1 MNIRFDT
8 TAGGRVSRRGL
19 LKIGAATGGGLL
31 LSLALPGAIGAGLAD
46 DNTLF
51 EPNAFIR
58 VDRQGKVTF
67 TIAQVEMGQG
77 TYTSIPVLIAEEL
90 AVRLDQ
96 VVIEHAP
103 ADNKRYANPLL
114 GFQVTGGSTSIRSA
128 WDPLRQA
135 GATARTLLLQ
145 AAALQWGVAP
155 SSCVASEGVVRHE
168 ASRRSL
174 TYGELVEKAATLP
187 VPEKV
192 ELKSPEHFQLIGL
205 TSKRTDSP
213 AKVNGTALY
222 GIDAR
227 PEGFKVAAVTACPV
241 IGGSLASVDD
251 RAALAVKGVLRVI
264 RIDNAVAVVAEH
276 MGAARKALAL
286 LDIRWN
292 EGANGQFSTEKM
304 LQAIEQASQATGA
317 VVRNVGDV
325 AQALAQADRKFEVV
339 YQVPF
344 LAHACMEPM
353 NCTVHVRA
361 QGCDL
366 WLGSQVPARAQA
378 VAAQLTGLAESQ
390 VQVHNHLLG
399 GGFGRRLD
407 VDFVAQAVAFAK
419 QVEFPLKVIWSREE
433 DTRHSTL
440 RPYHFNHLSAGL
452 DAHGRPTAWTHK
464 VTGSSILARWLPARF
479 ANGIDGD
486 AIRDP
491 SGPYDFPNIGVSYI
505 RHEPPEGI
513 TTGFWRG
520 VGHTQNVFMVEGF
533 IDELAASAG
542 QDPVAYR
549 LALLD
554 KHPRARKVL
563 EAVAQHSGWGTPLE
577 KGRGRGVALTFCF
590 GTYAAQVAEVSVD
603 AAGQVRV
610 HKVTCVVD
618 CGRAIVPDSIVAQM
632 QGGAV
637 FGLSAALFGNIT
649 FKDGKVEQGNFDTYR
664 VLRMNEMPAIET
676 HLLDSEES
684 PGGIGEVS
692 TVTIAPALVNA
703 VFAATGKRLRQ
714 LPVDSRQLAGA

>member
-1 MNIRFDT
+1 MTIKLDT
-8 TAGGRVSRRGL
+8 AVVSRRGF
-19 LKIGAATGGGLL
+19 LKIGAASGGGLL
-31 LSLALPGAIGAGLAD
+31 LSLALPGAIGDAFASEA
-46 DNTLF
+46 TAF

-96 VVIEHAP
+96 VVIDHAP
-103 ADNKRYANPLL
+103 ADNKRYANPML
-114 GFQVTGGSTSIRSA
+114 GFQVTGGSTSVRSA
-128 WDPLRQA
+128 WEPLRQA
-135 GATARTLLLQ
+135 GATARTLLIE

-155 SSCVASEGVVRHE
+155 GSCTAREGVVHHE
-168 ASRRSL
+168 SSQRTLA
-174 TYGELVEKAATLP
+174 YGELVEKAATLP
-187 VPEKV
+187 MPEKV
-192 ELKSPEHFQLIGL
+192 GLKAPEHFQLIGL

-213 AKVNGTALY
+213 GKINGTALY

-227 PEGFKVAAVTACPV
+227 PDGVKVAAVLACPV
-241 IGGSLASVDD
+241 IGGTLASVDD
-251 RAALAVKGVLRVI
+251 RAAMAVKGVLRVI
-264 RIDNAVAVVAEH
+264 HIENAVAVVAEH

-286 LDIRWN
+286 LDVKWN
-292 EGANGQFSTEKM
+292 EGANAQYSTAQM
-304 LQAIEQASQATGA
+304 LAAIEQASQASGA
-317 VVRNVGDV
+317 VVRTVGNVE
-325 AQALAQADRKFEVV
+325 QALAQADKKLEAV

-366 WLGSQVPARAQA
+366 WLGTQVPARAQA
-378 VAAQLTGLAESQ
+378 VAAQLTGLAETQ

-419 QVEFPLKVIWSREE
+419 QVTFPLKVIWSREE

-452 DAHGRPTAWTHK
+452 DAQGRPTAWTHK

-491 SGPYDFPNIGVSYI
+491 SGPYDFPNIGVSFI
-505 RHEPPEGI
+505 RHEPPAEI

-542 QDPVAYR
+542 QDPLVYR

-563 EAVAQHSGWGTPLE
+563 EAVAQKSGWGTPLE
-577 KGRGRGVALTFCF
+577 KGQGRGVALTFCF
-590 GTYAAQVAEVSVD
+590 GTYSAQVAQVSVD
-603 AAGQVRV
+603 QEGQVRV

-618 CGRAIVPDSIVAQM
+618 CGRSIVPDSVVAQM
-632 QGGAV
+632 QGGAI

-649 FKDGKVEQGNFDTYR
+649 FKDGRIEQGNFDTYR
-664 VLRMNEMPAIET
+664 VLRMNETPVIAT
-676 HLLDSEES
+676 HLLDSNET

-692 TVTIAPALVNA
+692 TVTIAPAVVNA

-714 LPVDSRQLAGA
+714 LPVDASQLADRSI

>member
-1 MNIRFDT
+1 MSMTLDT
-8 TAGGRVSRRGL
+8 ATVSRRGF
-19 LKIGAATGGGLL
+19 LKIGAASGGGLL
-31 LSLALPGAIGAGLAD
+31 LSLALPGAIGGAFA
-46 DNTLF
+46 TEATAF

-77 TYTSIPVLIAEEL
+77 TYTSIPVLIAEEM

-96 VVIEHAP
+96 VVIDHAP
-103 ADNKRYANPLL
+103 ADDKRYANPLL

-128 WDPLRQA
+128 WEPLRQA
-135 GATARTLLLQ
+135 GATARTLLIE

-155 SSCVASEGVVRHE
+155 SSCTARDGVVHHE
-168 ASRRSL
+168 ASQRTL
-174 TYGELVEKAATLP
+174 AYGELVEKAATLP
-187 VPEKV
+187 APEKV
-192 ELKSPEHFQLIGL
+192 ALKTPELFQLIGL

-213 AKVNGTALY
+213 GKINGTALY

-227 PEGFKVAAVTACPV
+227 PDGVKVAAVMACPV
-241 IGGSLASVDD
+241 IGGTLASVDD
-251 RAALAVKGVLRVI
+251 RAAMAVSGVLRI
-264 RIDNAVAVVAEH
+264 LQIENAVAVVAEH
-276 MGAARKALAL
+276 MGAARKALAM
-286 LDIRWN
+286 LDIKWN
-292 EGANGQFSTEKM
+292 EGANAQYSTAQM
-304 LQAIEQASQATGA
+304 LTAIEQASQPAGTE
-317 VVRNVGDV
+317 VRTVGNVE
-325 AQALAQADRKFEVV
+325 QALTQADKKLEAV

-366 WLGSQVPARAQA
+366 WLGTQVPTRAQA
-378 VAAQLTGLAESQ
+378 VAAQLTGLAETQ

-419 QVEFPLKVIWSREE
+419 QVTFPLKVIWSREE

-452 DAHGRPTAWTHK
+452 DAQGRPTSWTHK

-491 SGPYDFPNIGVSYI
+491 SGPYNFPNIGVSYI
-505 RHEPPEGI
+505 RHEPPAGV

-563 EAVAQHSGWGTPLE
+563 EAVAQKSGWATPLE

-603 AAGQVRV
+603 QRGQVSV

-618 CGRAIVPDSIVAQM
+618 CGRSIVPDSVVAQM
-632 QGGAV
+632 QGGAI

-649 FKDGKVEQGNFDTYR
+649 FKDGRIEQGNFDTYR
-664 VLRMNEMPAIET
+664 VLRMNETPVIET
-676 HLLDSEES
+676 HLLDSNET

-692 TVTIAPALVNA
+692 TVTIAPAVVNA
-703 VFAATGKRLRQ
+703 VFAATGKRLRK
-714 LPVDSRQLAGA
+714 LPVDASQLASA

>member
-1 MNIRFDT
+1 MSIRLDT
-8 TAGGRVSRRGL
+8 TAGDMVSRRGF
-19 LKIGAATGGGLL
+19 LKIGAASGGGLL
-31 LSLALPGAIGAGLAD
+31 LSLALPGAIGTSLAD
-46 DNTLF
+46 GNAPF

-96 VVIEHAP
+96 VLIEHAP

-128 WDPLRQA
+128 WEPLRQA

-145 AAALQWGVAP
+145 AAALQWNVAP

-168 ASRRSL
+168 ASQRSL
-174 TYGELVEKAATLP
+174 AYGDLVEKAATLP

-205 TSKRTDSP
+205 TRKRTDSP

-222 GIDAR
+222 GIDVR
-227 PEGFKVAAVTACPV
+227 PEGVKVAAVTACPV

-286 LDIRWN
+286 LEIRWN
-292 EGANGQFSTEKM
+292 DGANGQFSTEKM
-304 LQAIEQASQATGA
+304 LQAIEQASRAAGA

-325 AQALAQADRKFEVV
+325 EQALAQAEKKFEVV

-366 WLGSQVPARAQA
+366 WLGTQVPARAQA

-407 VDFVAQAVAFAK
+407 VDFVTQAVAFAK

-452 DAHGRPTAWTHK
+452 DAAGRPTAWTHK

-479 ANGIDGD
+479 TNGIDGD

-505 RHEPPEGI
+505 RHEPPAGI

-664 VLRMNEMPAIET
+664 VLRMNEMPSIET
-676 HLLDSEES
+676 HLLDSDET

-714 LPVDSRQLAGA
+714 LPVDSARLASA

>member
-1 MNIRFDT
+1 MSIRLDT
-8 TAGGRVSRRGL
+8 TAGDLVSRRGF
-19 LKIGAATGGGLL
+19 LKIGAASGGGLL
-31 LSLALPGAIGAGLAD
+31 LSLALPGAIGTSLAD
-46 DNTLF
+46 GNAPF

-96 VVIEHAP
+96 VLIEHAP

-128 WDPLRQA
+128 WEPLRQA

-145 AAALQWGVAP
+145 AAALQWNVAP

-168 ASRRSL
+168 ASQRSL
-174 TYGELVEKAATLP
+174 AYGDLVEKAATLP

-205 TSKRTDSP
+205 TRKRTDSP

-227 PEGFKVAAVTACPV
+227 PEGVKVAAVTACPV

-286 LDIRWN
+286 LEIRWN
-292 EGANGQFSTEKM
+292 DGANGQFSTEKM
-304 LQAIEQASQATGA
+304 LQAIEQASRAAGA

-325 AQALAQADRKFEVV
+325 EQALAQAEKKFEVV

-366 WLGSQVPARAQA
+366 WLGTQVPARAQA

-452 DAHGRPTAWTHK
+452 DAAGRPTAWTHK

-479 ANGIDGD
+479 TNGIDGD

-505 RHEPPEGI
+505 RHEPPAGI

-664 VLRMNEMPAIET
+664 VLRMNEMPSIET
-676 HLLDSEES
+676 HLLDSDET

-714 LPVDSRQLAGA
+714 LPVDSARLASA

>member
-1 MNIRFDT
+1 
-8 TAGGRVSRRGL
+8 
-19 LKIGAATGGGLL
+19 
-31 LSLALPGAIGAGLAD
+31 
-46 DNTLF
+46 
-51 EPNAFIR
+51 
-58 VDRQGKVTF
+58 
-67 TIAQVEMGQG
+67 
-77 TYTSIPVLIAEEL
+77 
-90 AVRLDQ
+90 
-96 VVIEHAP
+96 
-103 ADNKRYANPLL
+103 
-114 GFQVTGGSTSIRSA
+114 
-128 WDPLRQA
+128 
-135 GATARTLLLQ
+135 
-145 AAALQWGVAP
+145 
-155 SSCVASEGVVRHE
+155 
-168 ASRRSL
+168 
-174 TYGELVEKAATLP
+174 
-187 VPEKV
+187 
-192 ELKSPEHFQLIGL
+192 
-205 TSKRTDSP
+205 
-213 AKVNGTALY
+213 
-222 GIDAR
+222 
-227 PEGFKVAAVTACPV
+227 
-241 IGGSLASVDD
+241 
-251 RAALAVKGVLRVI
+251 AALAVKGVLRVI

-304 LQAIEQASQATGA
+304 LQAIEQASRATGA

>member
-8 TAGGRVSRRGL
+8 TAGGRVSRRGF

>member
-407 VDFVAQAVAFAK
+407 VDFVAQAVVFAK

>member
-304 LQAIEQASQATGA
+304 LQAIEQASRATGA

-390 VQVHNHLLG
+390 VQAHNHLLG

>member
-1 MNIRFDT
+1 MSIRLDT
-8 TAGGRVSRRGL
+8 TAGDLVSRRGF
-19 LKIGAATGGGLL
+19 LKIGAASGGGLL
-31 LSLALPGAIGAGLAD
+31 LSLALPGAIGTSLAD
-46 DNTLF
+46 GNAPF

-96 VVIEHAP
+96 VLIEHAP

-128 WDPLRQA
+128 WEPLRQA

-145 AAALQWGVAP
+145 AAALQWNVAP

-168 ASRRSL
+168 ASQRSL
-174 TYGELVEKAATLP
+174 AYGDLVEKAATLP

-205 TSKRTDSP
+205 TRKRTDSP

-227 PEGFKVAAVTACPV
+227 PEGVKVAAVTACPV

-286 LDIRWN
+286 LEIRWN
-292 EGANGQFSTEKM
+292 DGANGQFSTEKM
-304 LQAIEQASQATGA
+304 LQAIEQASRAAGA

-325 AQALAQADRKFEVV
+325 EQALAQAEKKFEVV

-366 WLGSQVPARAQA
+366 WLGTQVPARAQA

-407 VDFVAQAVAFAK
+407 VDFVTQAVAFAK

-452 DAHGRPTAWTHK
+452 DAAGRPTAWTHK

-479 ANGIDGD
+479 TNGIDGD

-505 RHEPPEGI
+505 RHEPPAGI

-603 AAGQVRV
+603 AVGQVRV

-664 VLRMNEMPAIET
+664 VLRMNEMPSIET
-676 HLLDSEES
+676 HLLDSDET

-714 LPVDSRQLAGA
+714 LPVDSARLASA

>member
-1 MNIRFDT
+1 MSTQRDT
-8 TAGGRVSRRGL
+8 PGTGAWSRRGF
-19 LKIGAATGGGLL
+19 LKVGAASGGGLL
-31 LSLALPGAIGAGLAD
+31 LSLALPGAINVSQADGA
-46 DNTLF
+46 TLF

-58 VDRQGKVTF
+58 VDRRGKVTF

-103 ADNKRYANPLL
+103 ADNRRYVNPLL
-114 GFQVTGGSTSIRSA
+114 GFQVTGGSTSIRST
-128 WDPLRQA
+128 WEPLRQA
-135 GATARTLLLQ
+135 GASARTLLIQ

-155 SSCVASEGVVRHE
+155 SSCMAREGVVLHE
-168 ASRRSL
+168 ASQRSL
-174 TYGELVEKAATLP
+174 AYGELVERAATLP

-192 ELKSPEHFQLIGL
+192 ELKTPEHFQLIGL
-205 TSKRTDSP
+205 THQRTDSP

-227 PEGFKVAAVTACPV
+227 PEGVRVAAVMACPV
-241 IGGSLASVDD
+241 IGGRLASVDA
-251 RAALAVKGVLRVI
+251 RAALAVKGVLQVLH
-264 RIDNAVAVVAEH
+264 IDNAVAVVAEH
-276 MGAARKALAL
+276 MGAARKALGL
-286 LDIRWN
+286 LEIQWN
-292 EGANGQFSTEKM
+292 EGVNVQFSTADM
-304 LQAIEQASQATGA
+304 LQAIEQAAQAAGTP
-317 VVRNVGDV
+317 VRNVGNV
-325 AQALAQADRKFEVV
+325 EQALAQAEKKFEVV

-366 WLGSQVPARAQA
+366 WLGTQVPARAQA
-378 VAAQLTGLAESQ
+378 VAAQLTGLAETQ

-419 QVEFPLKVIWSREE
+419 QVAFPLKVIWSREE

-452 DAHGRPTAWTHK
+452 DARGLPTAWTHK

-479 ANGIDGD
+479 TNGIDGD

-542 QDPVAYR
+542 QDPLAYR
-549 LALLD
+549 LALLG

-563 EAVAQHSGWGTPLE
+563 ETVALKSGWGTPPE
-577 KGRGRGVALTFCF
+577 PGQGRGVALTFCF
-590 GTYAAQVAEVSVD
+590 GTYAAQVAQVSVD
-603 AAGQVRV
+603 PAGQVRV
-610 HKVTCVVD
+610 HKLTCVVD
-618 CGRAIVPDSIVAQM
+618 CGRAIVPDSVVAQM

-649 FKDGKVEQGNFDTYR
+649 FKDGRVEQGNFDSYR
-664 VLRMNEMPAIET
+664 VLRMNETPAIET

-692 TVTIAPALVNA
+692 TVMIAPALVNA
-703 VFAATGKRLRQ
+703 LFAATGKRLRR
-714 LPVDSRQLAGA
+714 LPVDNRQLADT

>member
-1 MNIRFDT
+1 MSMKLDT
-8 TAGGRVSRRGL
+8 ATVSRRAF
-19 LKIGAATGGGLL
+19 LKIGVASGSGLL
-31 LSLALPGAIGAGLAD
+31 LSLALPGAIGSSFAD
-46 DNTLF
+46 GAQAF

-77 TYTSIPVLIAEEL
+77 TYTSISVLIAEEL

-103 ADNKRYANPLL
+103 ADNSRYANALL

-128 WDPLRQA
+128 WEPLRQA
-135 GATARTLLLQ
+135 GATARTLLIQ

-155 SSCVASEGVVRHE
+155 GSCLAREGVVRHE
-168 ASRRSL
+168 PSQRTLA
-174 TYGELVEKAATLP
+174 YGELVEKAASLP
-187 VPEKV
+187 APEKV
-192 ELKSPEHFQLIGL
+192 ELKTPEHFQLIGL

-213 AKVNGTALY
+213 GKVNGSALY

-227 PEGFKVAAVTACPV
+227 PDGVKVAAVVACPV
-241 IGGSLASVDD
+241 IGGTLASVDE
-251 RAALAVKGVLRVI
+251 RAAMAVKGVLRVI

-286 LDIRWN
+286 LEIQWN
-292 EGANGQFSTEKM
+292 EGANGQYSTAQM
-304 LQAIEQASQATGA
+304 LTAIEQASLATGT
-317 VVRNVGDV
+317 VVRNVGN
-325 AQALAQADRKFEVV
+325 AGQALAQADKTFEAV

-366 WLGSQVPARAQA
+366 WLGTQVPARAQA
-378 VAAQLTGLAESQ
+378 VAAQLTGLAEAQ

-419 QVEFPLKVIWSREE
+419 QVTFPLKVIWSREE

-452 DAHGRPTAWTHK
+452 DAQGRPVAWTHK

-479 ANGIDGD
+479 ANGVDGD
-486 AIRDP
+486 ATRDP

-563 EAVAQHSGWGTPLE
+563 EAVAQQSGWGTPLE
-577 KGRGRGVALTFCF
+577 KGHGRGVALTFCF
-590 GTYAAQVAEVSVD
+590 GTYAAQVAQVSVD
-603 AAGQVRV
+603 QRGQVSV

-618 CGRAIVPDSIVAQM
+618 CGRSIVPDSVVAQM

-649 FKDGKVEQGNFDTYR
+649 FKDGRVEQGNFDTYR
-664 VLRMNEMPAIET
+664 VLRMNETPLIET
-676 HLLDSEES
+676 HLLDSHET

-692 TVTIAPALVNA
+692 TVTIAPAVVNA
-703 VFAATGKRLRQ
+703 VFAATGIRLRK
-714 LPVDSRQLAGA
+714 LPIDASQLASA

>member
-1 MNIRFDT
+1 MSIRLDT
-8 TAGGRVSRRGL
+8 TAGDMVSRRGF
-19 LKIGAATGGGLL
+19 LKIGAASGGGLL
-31 LSLALPGAIGAGLAD
+31 LSLALPGAIGTSLAD
-46 DNTLF
+46 GNAPF

-96 VVIEHAP
+96 VLIEHAP

-128 WDPLRQA
+128 WEPLRQA

-145 AAALQWGVAP
+145 AAALQWNVAP

-168 ASRRSL
+168 ASQRSL
-174 TYGELVEKAATLP
+174 AYGDLVEKAATLP

-205 TSKRTDSP
+205 TRKRTDSP

-222 GIDAR
+222 GIDVR
-227 PEGFKVAAVTACPV
+227 PEGVKVAAVTACPV

-286 LDIRWN
+286 LEIRWN
-292 EGANGQFSTEKM
+292 DGANGQFSTEKM
-304 LQAIEQASQATGA
+304 LQAIEQASRAAGA

-325 AQALAQADRKFEVV
+325 EQALAQAEKKFEVV

-366 WLGSQVPARAQA
+366 WLGTQVPARAQA

-452 DAHGRPTAWTHK
+452 DAAGRPTAWTHK

-479 ANGIDGD
+479 TNGIDGD

-505 RHEPPEGI
+505 RHEPPAGI

-664 VLRMNEMPAIET
+664 VLRMNEMPSIET
-676 HLLDSEES
+676 HLLDSDET

-714 LPVDSRQLAGA
+714 LPVDSARLASA